1 MKPTTIVIAGL
12 VLGTLFV
19 LSAGSATAQGIDA
32 IEVAPDEAIIVPGT
46 RRAVVTVNAPTFP
59 ARGTRASVIAYG
71 PDGQM
76 LGGRARRRLLRKGK
90 TKISLPLGSNPKLGT
105 YRVYTTVESG
115 SRAFGVPTTF
125 VAVR

>member
-12 VLGTLFV
+12 VLGTLFA
-19 LSAGSATAQGIDA
+19 LSAGSAIAQDIDA

-59 ARGTRASVIAYG
+59 ARGTRVWVIAYG

-76 LGGRARRRLLRKGK
+76 LTRPRRRLLRKGK
-90 TKISLPLGSNPKLGT
+90 TKIALPLGAHPQVGT

-115 SRAFGVPTTF
+115 SQAFGVPTKFT
-125 VAVR
+125 AVR